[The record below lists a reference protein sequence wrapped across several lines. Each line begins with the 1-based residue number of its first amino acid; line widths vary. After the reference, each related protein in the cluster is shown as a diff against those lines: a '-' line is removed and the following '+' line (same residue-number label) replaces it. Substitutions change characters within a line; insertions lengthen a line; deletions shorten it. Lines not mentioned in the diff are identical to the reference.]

1 VAVIG
6 AGTMGAGIAQVC
18 AQAGWK
24 TNLFDAFPEGLERGM
39 KAIDAF
45 WDKGIARGKTSV
57 EQKQQWAANLH
68 PISDMSEAVSNVDL
82 VIEAVPEIPSLKHQI
97 FADLGKMTKKDCIL
111 GTNTSSLSIKAIA
124 HASGRPENVIGM
136 HFFNPVPIMK
146 LLELVKHDSCSEQT
160 IAFAKAAGAAMGKT
174 TILVEDIPGFATSR
188 LGVVLGNEA
197 IRMLADGV
205 ASAKDIDTA
214 IMKLLE
220 LVKHD
225 SCSEQTIAFAK
236 AAGAAM
242 GKTTILVE
250 DIPGFATSRLGVVL
264 GNEAIRM
271 LADGVASAKDIDTA
285 MVLGYKHPMGPLA
298 LTDLVG
304 LDVRRDILLNLK
316 QSFNDDSYTPHP
328 LLEKLVAEG
337 RLGKKS
343 GKGIY
348 DWTSGS
354 AEETELP

>member
-1 VAVIG
+1 MGINTVAVIG

-39 KAIDAF
+39 KTIDAF
-45 WDKGIARGKTSV
+45 WDKGIARGKTTP
-57 EQKQQWAANLH
+57 EQKVEWAANLH
-68 PISDMSEAVSNVDL
+68 AISNMAEAVGDADM
-82 VIEAVPEIPSLKHQI
+82 VIEAVPEIPELKHKI
-97 FADLGKMTKKDCIL
+97 FADLGAMTRDDCIL
-111 GTNTSSLSIKAIA
+111 GTNTSSLSIADIA
-124 HASGRPENVIGM
+124 AASGKPGSVIGM

-146 LLELVKHDSCSEQT
+146 LLELVKHDSCSKET
-160 IAFAKAAGAAMGKT
+160 IASAKAAGKAMGKT
-174 TILVEDIPGFATSR
+174 TILV
-188 LGVVLGNEA
+188 
-197 IRMLADGV
+197 
-205 ASAKDIDTA
+205 K
-214 IMKLLE
+214 
-220 LVKHD
+220 
-225 SCSEQTIAFAK
+225 
-236 AAGAAM
+236 
-242 GKTTILVE
+242 

-316 QSFNDDSYTPHP
+316 KSFNDDSYTPHP
-328 LLEKLVAEG
+328 LLEKMVAEG

-348 DWTSGS
+348 DWSSGS
-354 AEETELP
+354 AEETELPK

>member
-1 VAVIG
+1 MGIKTVAVIG

-24 TNLFDAFPEGLERGM
+24 TNLYDAFPEGLEKGM
-39 KAIDAF
+39 ATIDNF
-45 WDKGIARGKTSV
+45 WDKGIARGKTTS
-57 EQKQQWAANLH
+57 EQKTEWSANLH
-68 PISDMSEAVSNVDL
+68 AFTEMKEAVKNVDL
-82 VIEAVPEIPSLKHQI
+82 VIEAVPEIPELKHKI
-97 FADLGKMTKKDCIL
+97 FSDLGNMTKADCIL
-111 GTNTSSLSIKAIA
+111 GTNTSSLSIADIA
-124 HASGRPENVIGM
+124 AASGRPEKVIGM

-146 LLELVKHDSCSEQT
+146 LLELVKHDSCSKET
-160 IAFAKAAGAAMGKT
+160 IQAATAAGEAMGKT
-174 TILVEDIPGFATSR
+174 TILV
-188 LGVVLGNEA
+188 
-197 IRMLADGV
+197 
-205 ASAKDIDTA
+205 KD
-214 IMKLLE
+214 
-220 LVKHD
+220 V
-225 SCSEQTIAFAK
+225 
-236 AAGAAM
+236 
-242 GKTTILVE
+242 
-250 DIPGFATSRLGVVL
+250 PGFATSRLGVVL

-298 LTDLVG
+298 LSDLVG

-316 QSFNDDSYTPHP
+316 KSFNDDSYTPHP

-348 DWTSGS
+348 DWSSGS

>member
-1 VAVIG
+1 
-6 AGTMGAGIAQVC
+6 MGAGIAQVC

-45 WDKGIARGKTSV
+45 WDKGIARGKTTH
-57 EQKQQWAANLH
+57 EQKIEWAANLH
-68 PISDMSEAVSNVDL
+68 AVSNMADAVGDVDL
-82 VIEAVPEIPSLKHQI
+82 VIEAVPEIPELKHKI
-97 FADLGKMTKKDCIL
+97 FADLGAMTREDCIL
-111 GTNTSSLSIKAIA
+111 GTNTSSLSIADIA
-124 HASGRPENVIGM
+124 AASGRADKVIGM

-146 LLELVKHDSCSEQT
+146 LLELVKHDSCSEET
-160 IAFAKAAGAAMGKT
+160 IAVAESAGKAMGKT
-174 TILVEDIPGFATSR
+174 TILV
-188 LGVVLGNEA
+188 
-197 IRMLADGV
+197 
-205 ASAKDIDTA
+205 K
-214 IMKLLE
+214 
-220 LVKHD
+220 
-225 SCSEQTIAFAK
+225 
-236 AAGAAM
+236 
-242 GKTTILVE
+242 

-348 DWTSGS
+348 DWSSGS

>member
-1 VAVIG
+1 MGINTVAVIG

-39 KAIDAF
+39 NAIDAF
-45 WDKGIARGKTSV
+45 WDKGIARGKTTT
-57 EQKQQWAANLH
+57 EQKVEWAANLH
-68 PISDMSEAVSNVDL
+68 AVSNMAEAVGDADM
-82 VIEAVPEIPSLKHQI
+82 VIEAVPEIPELKHKI
-97 FADLGKMTKKDCIL
+97 FAELGAMTRDDCIL
-111 GTNTSSLSIKAIA
+111 GTNTSSLSIADIA
-124 HASGRPENVIGM
+124 AASGKPGNVIGM

-146 LLELVKHDSCSEQT
+146 LLELVQHDSCSMET
-160 IAFAKAAGAAMGKT
+160 IAAAESAGKAMGKT
-174 TILVEDIPGFATSR
+174 TILV
-188 LGVVLGNEA
+188 
-197 IRMLADGV
+197 
-205 ASAKDIDTA
+205 K
-214 IMKLLE
+214 
-220 LVKHD
+220 
-225 SCSEQTIAFAK
+225 
-236 AAGAAM
+236 
-242 GKTTILVE
+242 

-316 QSFNDDSYTPHP
+316 KSFNDDSYTPHP
-328 LLEKLVAEG
+328 LLEKLVAEE

-348 DWTSGS
+348 DWSSGS
-354 AEETELP
+354 AEETELPK

>member
-1 VAVIG
+1 MGIDSVAVIG

-45 WDKGIARGKTSV
+45 WDKGIARGKTTH
-57 EQKQQWAANLH
+57 EQKIEWAANLH
-68 PISDMSEAVSNVDL
+68 AVSNMADAVGDVDL
-82 VIEAVPEIPSLKHQI
+82 VIEAVPEIPELKHKI
-97 FADLGKMTKKDCIL
+97 FADLGAMTREDCIL
-111 GTNTSSLSIKAIA
+111 GTNTSSLSIADIA
-124 HASGRPENVIGM
+124 AASGRADKVIGM

-146 LLELVKHDSCSEQT
+146 LLELVKHDSCSEET
-160 IAFAKAAGAAMGKT
+160 IAVAESAGKAMGKT
-174 TILVEDIPGFATSR
+174 TILV
-188 LGVVLGNEA
+188 
-197 IRMLADGV
+197 
-205 ASAKDIDTA
+205 K
-214 IMKLLE
+214 
-220 LVKHD
+220 
-225 SCSEQTIAFAK
+225 
-236 AAGAAM
+236 
-242 GKTTILVE
+242 

-328 LLEKLVAEG
+328 LLEKMVAEG

-348 DWTSGS
+348 DWSSGS

>member
-1 VAVIG
+1 MEIRSVAVIG

-39 KAIDAF
+39 KTIDAF
-45 WDKGIARGKTSV
+45 WDKGIARGKTTA

-68 PISDMSEAVSNVDL
+68 PVSDMSEAVAEVDL

-97 FADLGKMTKKDCIL
+97 FADLGKMTKADCIL
-111 GTNTSSLSIKAIA
+111 GTNTSSLSIEAIA
-124 HASGRPENVIGM
+124 QASGRAENVIGM

-160 IAFAKAAGAAMGKT
+160 VAFAQAAGAAMGKT
-174 TILVEDIPGFATSR
+174 TILV
-188 LGVVLGNEA
+188 
-197 IRMLADGV
+197 
-205 ASAKDIDTA
+205 K
-214 IMKLLE
+214 
-220 LVKHD
+220 
-225 SCSEQTIAFAK
+225 
-236 AAGAAM
+236 
-242 GKTTILVE
+242 

-298 LTDLVG
+298 LSDLVG

-348 DWTSGS
+348 DWSTGS